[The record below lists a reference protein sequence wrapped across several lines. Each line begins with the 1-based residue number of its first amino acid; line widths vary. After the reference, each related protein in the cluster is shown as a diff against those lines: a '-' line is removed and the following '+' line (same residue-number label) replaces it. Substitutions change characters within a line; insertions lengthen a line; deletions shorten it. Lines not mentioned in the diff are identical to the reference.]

1 MEEVRV
7 ESNCDEDNSD
17 EDDDFN
23 CSLYGGVRGS
33 KGGTRGLSRGLG
45 GLSRGLGGLGWD

>member
-17 EDDDFN
+17 EDDDLN
-23 CSLYGGVRGS
+23 CSLYGQVR
-33 KGGTRGLSRGLG
+33 RE
-45 GLSRGLGGLGWD
+45 